1 MTSLLAPA
9 EGIGPLAKLIRGAH
23 HILVFTGAG
32 ISTASGIPD
41 FRGPQGVWKT
51 RTPIFYQAFM
61 TDADARVE
69 YWQQK
74 AEGTELLEAAAPNA
88 SHHAVVELERAGKV
102 ELVVTQ
108 NIDGLHSEAGTT
120 SSLLVEI
127 HGTAREIECQSCH
140 ERSDPGAHMARFA
153 ETGESPVCHCG
164 GFLKTATISFGQQ
177 LRAIDVARAFD
188 AATQADLV
196 VSLGSTL
203 SVTPAADVPLEAAMS
218 GAPYVIVN
226 QGPTEH
232 DGLPLVTLRIEGDL
246 ARVFPPAV
254 ELALHGVTGG
264 K

>member
-1 MTSLLAPA
+1 MTSSVGPA
-9 EGIGPLAKLIRGAH
+9 EGIGPLAELIRGSE

-51 RTPIFYQAFM
+51 KTPIFYRAFM
-61 TDADARVE
+61 TDADARVA

-74 AEGTELLEAAAPNA
+74 AEGAEILAAAAPNA
-88 SHHAVVELERAGKV
+88 SHRAVVELERAGKV

-120 SSLLVEI
+120 SDLLVEI

-153 ETGESPVCHCG
+153 ETGESPICHCG

-188 AATQADLV
+188 AAKQADLV
-196 VSLGSTL
+196 ISLGSTL
-203 SVTPAADVPLEAAMS
+203 SVTPAADIPLEAAMS
-218 GAPYVIVN
+218 GVPYVVVN

-232 DGLPLVTLRIEGDL
+232 DGLPLVTLRIEDDL
-246 ARVFPPAV
+246 GSVFPQAV
-254 ELALHGVTGG
+254 KAALT
-264 K
+264 

>member
-1 MTSLLAPA
+1 MTSSVGPA
-9 EGIGPLAKLIRGAH
+9 EGIGPLAELIRGSE

-51 RTPIFYQAFM
+51 KTPIFYRAFM
-61 TDADARVE
+61 TDADARVA

-74 AEGTELLEAAAPNA
+74 AEGAEILEAAAPNA
-88 SHHAVVELERAGKV
+88 SHRAVVELERAGKV

-120 SSLLVEI
+120 SDLLVEI

-140 ERSDPGAHMARFA
+140 ERSDPGAHMVRFA
-153 ETGESPVCHCG
+153 ETGESPICHCG

-188 AATQADLV
+188 AAKQADLV
-196 VSLGSTL
+196 ISLGSTL

-218 GAPYVIVN
+218 GVPYVVVN

-246 ARVFPPAV
+246 GSVFPQAV
-254 ELALHGVTGG
+254 KAALSEE
-264 K
+264 